1 VTDQDRGLRRDLLQ
15 ELLWA
20 YGPGGQE
27 DAVREV
33 CRRELEPV
41 GDETW
46 VDQAGNLVGLIRG
59 KGIKDDG
66 EAAPGRRVMAHM
78 DELSMLVKRV

>member
-15 ELLWA
+15 ELLRA

-41 GDETW
+41 VDETW
-46 VDQAGNLVGLIRG
+46 VDRA
-59 KGIKDDG
+59 
-66 EAAPGRRVMAHM
+66 
-78 DELSMLVKRV
+78 